1 MIHNANYLY
10 DVSTYTTKDHELH
23 CHNFYE
29 VYYFLEGDVECLVE
43 GQKYNPTPNSM
54 LLLAPHVF
62 HGMKIKS
69 TRPYRRFILYF
80 NPEFL
85 SMERRAFLLSA
96 FPSPIKNPQQKVFFE
111 DIDKFHFSHYFETL
125 EHYRHLENP
134 RREQM
139 ISIGMEA
146 LLTQIIYMSDTES
159 VLSTDSR
166 LDTVSQIT
174 WYLNKNLKENITLD
188 QISQKFFISKHY
200 LNRIFRKATGT
211 TVFDYL
217 LHKRISL
224 AQQLLTGG
232 MNAQD
237 AAIQSGFSD
246 YSTFYRAYVRILG
259 HAPSCDKGGGFFPD
273 NAHEK
278 GAETI
283 MYGDPSHFYQ

>member
-1 MIHNANYLY
+1 
-10 DVSTYTTKDHELH
+10 
-23 CHNFYE
+23 
-29 VYYFLEGDVECLVE
+29 
-43 GQKYNPTPNSM
+43 
-54 LLLAPHVF
+54 
-62 HGMKIKS
+62 
-69 TRPYRRFILYF
+69 
-80 NPEFL
+80 
-85 SMERRAFLLSA
+85 
-96 FPSPIKNPQQKVFFE
+96 
-111 DIDKFHFSHYFETL
+111 
-125 EHYRHLENP
+125 
-134 RREQM
+134 
-139 ISIGMEA
+139 MEA

-283 MYGDPSHFYQ
+283 MFGAPSHFYQ